1 MGWRT
6 FPSSPSSQWRWNGG
20 ERRFVVGENELA
32 RLAGHQP
39 EWDLHRRASG
49 EAQMEASRHFKVI
62 KMVEMR

>member
-1 MGWRT
+1 M
-6 FPSSPSSQWRWNGG
+6 
-20 ERRFVVGENELA
+20 GENELA